1 MKETDTKK
9 QQTFRVI
16 YQVSSVGITL
26 VICVFL
32 GYFIGNWLDKH
43 FHTWPWLT
51 LVFLFFG
58 IVAGF
63 LNVFRTVRKYT
74 S

>member
-1 MKETDTKK
+1 MKETDTRK

-16 YQVSSVGITL
+16 YQVSSVGIAL

-32 GYFIGNWLDKH
+32 GYFIGSWLDKH